1 MPYHDVLVNFPF
13 KGDEGALRGMEQA
26 ELIAITAHDGTP
38 RSALSSVP
46 SSARPSLTPS
56 VAHARA

>member
-1 MPYHDVLVNFPF
+1 MLVNFPF

-38 RSALSSVP
+38 RPTLRLSLSLPYSVC
-46 SSARPSLTPS
+46 L
-56 VAHARA
+56 AHAVCRARA